1 MDNTKEMIF
10 SAIDSK
16 REEILAIADEIF
28 DNPEVGG
35 KEYKASKAL
44 VKTLKDNGFITELGV
59 GGLPTAF
66 RATWSQGE
74 KGVSIGLLC
83 EYDAIEG
90 LGHGCAHHMQGPA
103 CIAAVLALKEILK
116 NQDYKLVVYGTPAEE
131 TFGGKINML
140 QAGCFQDI
148 DIALMMHGGPST
160 CTDIK
165 SLAMSEYKVT
175 FKGKSAHAAIAP
187 EQGRSAFDAL
197 LLSFNGI
204 EFLREHVSEDVKI
217 HYTIEEL
224 PGPNNV
230 IPDKSIGSF
239 GLRAESREG
248 LDGVI
253 SRFQDIINGAAL
265 MAGVSFKVENTS
277 CYDNKIPALRL
288 NDCLMENAS
297 LCGAPGIAEARKKTG
312 STDFGNILHRMPGS
326 CIRIQFVPNN
336 TSSHSQEFLNQGKT
350 KAGHDAIIYGAKIL
364 AGTTYDLISN
374 TRLQEQVWE
383 EFEQRTG
390 KKRVKQL

>member
-1 MDNTKEMIF
+1 MDHTKKMLF
-10 SAIDSK
+10 SAIDSM
-16 REEILAIADEIF
+16 RDEALLMADEIF
-28 DNPEVGG
+28 DNPEIGG
-35 KEYKASKAL
+35 KEFKASQLLVNAL
-44 VKTLKDNGFITELGV
+44 KSNGFDTELGI

-66 RATWSQGE
+66 RATWNQGND
-74 KGVSIGLLC
+74 GVSIGLLC

-103 CIAAVLALKEILK
+103 CITAALALKDILK
-116 NQDYKLVVYGTPAEE
+116 DKNYKLVVYGTPAEE

-140 QAGCFQDI
+140 QQGCFQDI
-148 DIALMMHGGPST
+148 DIALMMHGGPNT

-165 SLAMSEYKVT
+165 SLAMSEYIVT

-204 EFLREHVSEDVKI
+204 EFLREHVSDDVRI

-230 IPDKSIGSF
+230 IPDNSIGSF
-239 GLRAESREG
+239 ALRAESRES
-248 LDGVI
+248 LDDII
-253 SRFQDIINGAAL
+253 SRFEDIIKGAAL
-265 MAGVSFKVENTS
+265 MAGVSFTIENKS
-277 CYDNKIPALRL
+277 SYDNKIPVLCL
-288 NDCLMENAS
+288 NDCLMENAV
-297 LCGAPGIAEARKKTG
+297 LCGAPGIAESRKKTG

-326 CIRIQFVPNN
+326 CIRVQFVPSN

-364 AGTTYDLISN
+364 AGTTYDLINNSA
-374 TRLQEQVWE
+374 LQERVLE
-383 EFEQRTG
+383 EFEQRSE
-390 KKRVKQL
+390 KKRFK